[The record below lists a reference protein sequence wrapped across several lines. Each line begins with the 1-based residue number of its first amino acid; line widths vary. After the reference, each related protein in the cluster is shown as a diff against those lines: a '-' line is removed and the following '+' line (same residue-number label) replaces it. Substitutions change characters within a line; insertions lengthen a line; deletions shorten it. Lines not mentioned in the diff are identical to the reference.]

1 LLRTGTTHIF
11 ALFKINLN
19 KQIVENPRNVAQM
32 KPGDIAII
40 TGFTDDVISV
50 KLMEMG
56 CLPGIPVRFNFT
68 APFGDPVCISV
79 SGYELSLRLEE
90 AATISILN

>member
-1 LLRTGTTHIF
+1 MATTG
-11 ALFKINLN
+11 K
-19 KQIVENPRNVAQM
+19 NVAQM
-32 KPGDIAII
+32 RPGEVGIV
-40 TGFTDDVISV
+40 TGFTDDYLSI

-56 CLPGIPVRFNFT
+56 CLPGAPVKFNFT

-90 AATISILN
+90 AATISIMN

>member
-1 LLRTGTTHIF
+1 MTGAPRT
-11 ALFKINLN
+11 
-19 KQIVENPRNVAQM
+19 VSEM
-32 KPGDIAII
+32 KPGDIGII
-40 TGFTDDVISV
+40 SGFTDEYLSV

-90 AATISILN
+90 AATISIVN

>member
-1 LLRTGTTHIF
+1 MLRDGTTYIF
-11 ALFKINLN
+11 ALFKFNLN
-19 KQIVENPRNVAQM
+19 KVMTGGPRTVSEM
-32 KPGDIAII
+32 KPGDVGII
-40 TGFTDDVISV
+40 SGFTDEYLSV

-68 APFGDPVCISV
+68 APFGDPICISV

-90 AATISILN
+90 AATISIVN